1 MVGDLFQEMLS
12 RHCGDGV
19 DWATGTSE
27 RYLENL
33 GVVIDMP

>member
-19 DWATGTSE
+19 DWATE
-27 RYLENL
+27 RYLEKL